1 MGVERRQF
9 IGYETSSECDNFAG
23 KAREISINLQTKAVR
38 VHDGSKM
45 GGYEQARADL
55 TNVSKSDM
63 DTAIKPSLD
72 TLVPAIAT
80 ATVQPEIQRID
91 EALSLADTKITQNEN
106 NITSLRNAKADK
118 SNTLA
123 GYGITNAYT
132 KDEANSL
139 MSSKTE
145 TDRLL
150 DLRVPKTMIEQDLT
164 SSSEK
169 IPSSKA
175 VMDEIDARVSGA
187 NTDLSNLSAVG
198 EKKFTDRK
206 LKGIEGCRSIAVNGN
221 TTISLQATDEILDIP
236 VSANS
241 TITFDLSSVAMP
253 LLSFY
258 TVQIK
263 LRPSGNLTIGLN
275 VAGLLDG
282 APVAWV
288 NGNVAD
294 LTDGSPHWIV
304 LRTYENKGYAL
315 WSDAGRE
322 G

>member
-38 VHDGSKM
+38 VHDGIKT

-55 TNVSKSDM
+55 TNVNKSDM

-80 ATVQPEIQRID
+80 ATLEPEIQRID
-91 EALSLADTKITQNEN
+91 EALSLANTKITQNES
-106 NITSLRNAKADK
+106 NITSLGSAKADK
-118 SNTLA
+118 STTLG
-123 GYGITNAYT
+123 GYGITDAYT
-132 KDEANSL
+132 KDEVGSL
-139 MSSKTE
+139 IYTKTE
-145 TDRLL
+145 TDGLL

-164 SSSEK
+164 SSTDK

-206 LKGIEGCRSIAVNGN
+206 LKGSESYRSVAVNGN
-221 TTISLQATDEILDIP
+221 TTISLQNTDEILDIP
-236 VSANS
+236 ITANS
-241 TITFDLSSVAMP
+241 TITFDVSSVAIP
-253 LLSFY
+253 EASFY
-258 TVQIK
+258 TVQLK
-263 LRPSGNLTIGLN
+263 LRPSGKLTISLK
-275 VAGLLDG
+275 VAGLPS
-282 APVAWV
+282 AAQVWA

-294 LTDGSPHWIV
+294 LSDGKSHWLV
-304 LRTYENKGYAL
+304 LRTCNDKSYAL
-315 WSDAGRE
+315 WSDAGTE

>member
-91 EALSLADTKITQNEN
+91 EALSLADTKITQNES

-118 SNTLA
+118 STTLA

-139 MSSKTE
+139 MYSKTE
-145 TDRLL
+145 TDGLL

-206 LKGIEGCRSIAVNGN
+206 LVAYENARTVECNGA
-221 TTISLQATDEILDIP
+221 TTVVLQDTDEIIMLTITN
-236 VSANS
+236 NS
-241 TITFDLSSVAMP
+241 TITFDTTQLTYPKNLFTLQFQYYFPNGAKTIS
-253 LLSFY
+253 Y
-258 TVQIK
+258 TNRIIYI
-263 LRPSGNLTIGLN
+263 NDN
-275 VAGLLDG
+275 VPDFSDG
-282 APVAWV
+282 KR
-288 NGNVAD
+288 
-294 LTDGSPHWIV
+294 HWIV
-304 LRTYENKGYAL
+304 IRQSRDITSGTVMM
-315 WSDAGRE
+315 SDAGTE